1 MENNDIKITSY
12 VTNYQPYTMVSKL
25 TKLNPDPSDQG
36 NYECRVSSN
45 SLSKSAFFEVETK
58 SDEFRDLS
66 PSSFINYYKKKFLLI
81 FSFFCLD
88 CNFNNETSCRN
99 GACIPRNFVCD
110 GKIDCSDSTDEVNCD
125 ISSKKI

>member
-1 MENNDIKITSY
+1 MS
-12 VTNYQPYTMVSKL
+12 VVSHPTHCQNQL
-25 TKLNPDPSDQG
+25 S
-36 NYECRVSSN
+36 
-45 SLSKSAFFEVETK
+45 SKSKPKAMNSVTY
-58 SDEFRDLS
+58 RQVALLT
-66 PSSFINYYKKKFLLI
+66 IIKKKKILLI
-81 FSFFCLD
+81 FSLFCLD